1 MNSSRIR
8 ENPCNPWTKKGN
20 EAMKTKTAFLALA
33 ALAASAMM
41 PAALDA
47 ETGGHGED
55 SSSPC
60 LRSSVPSALGAAGPS
75 PIVAETLLADGT
87 TNTWTQADLVAAL
100 GLLNRRYRRDI
111 QTDAGRRAW
120 HGAETRQTLL
130 TNDAGRIFMRRTYA
144 DGFTFD
150 DEGGRMT
157 VQQIA
162 SNAALRV
169 RLSLP
174 TNGVSPRVASI
185 RARSAAASLAGETNV
200 TVIVTAGG
208 STVRRAPRYERAFD
222 DYGNETN
229 KALVGWAD
237 GALTVRTLDL
247 DGRVLSEQK
256 LRKPAAARQPAALNA
271 EEAEAGRRGEAS
283 GSATPN
289 DPSPSLRA
297 SASSESNAAKDAS
310 VHTNGVGGAFDEHGV
325 WTNTVFT
332 GSGWYTAAA
341 EGEGGQ

>member
-1 MNSSRIR
+1 
-8 ENPCNPWTKKGN
+8 
-20 EAMKTKTAFLALA
+20 MKTKTAFLALA
-33 ALAASAMM
+33 AC
-41 PAALDA
+41 AALAGQAARTNWDA
-47 ETGGHGED
+47 T
-55 SSSPC
+55 
-60 LRSSVPSALGAAGPS
+60 AATEAAPV
-75 PIVAETLLADGT
+75 VAETLLADGT

-120 HGAETRQTLL
+120 HGAEVQQTLM

-144 DGFTFD
+144 DGFTYD
-150 DEGGRMT
+150 DEARRLT

-162 SNAALRV
+162 SNAAARV
-169 RLSLP
+169 RASLP
-174 TNGVSPRVASI
+174 TNGVSPRVASL
-185 RARSAAASLAGETNV
+185 RARAAAAAETAETNV
-200 TVIVTAGG
+200 TVTVDGVTVLR
-208 STVRRAPRYERAFD
+208 SPRYERAFD

-229 KALVGWAD
+229 KTLVGWTEFERGAD

-247 DGRVLSEQK
+247 AGNVLSEQK
-256 LRKPAAARQPAALNA
+256 QRKPAASARQPAALNA
-271 EEAEAGRRGEAS
+271 EEAEDVRRGEAS
-283 GSATPN
+283 GSAN
-289 DPSPSLRA
+289 PSPTLHV

-341 EGEGGQ
+341 KGEGE